1 MINGAQVLM
10 SSKAR
15 QLFKKRKEQPKV
27 QSSSLPFTKHEENR
41 KTGLQPKA
49 FPVPT
54 DTQEQLKTAES

>member
-1 MINGAQVLM
+1 M